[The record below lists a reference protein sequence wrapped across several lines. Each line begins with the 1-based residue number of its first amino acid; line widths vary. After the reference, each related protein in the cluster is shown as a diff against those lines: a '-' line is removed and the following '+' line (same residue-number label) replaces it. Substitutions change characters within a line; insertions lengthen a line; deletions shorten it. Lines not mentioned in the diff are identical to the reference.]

1 MNANEVIQL
10 LKCCADIDFCPADCP
25 GQNMKD
31 CVTVMHGEA
40 ARLLEAALADIKKA
54 APCAICAHHGTPECY
69 FRQRGMFCR
78 ELPNG
83 GKFEW
88 RGLHPERKENENGQ

>member
-1 MNANEVIQL
+1 MRSGRRKSARGRSARAVNANE
-10 LKCCADIDFCPADCP
+10 
-25 GQNMKD
+25 
-31 CVTVMHGEA
+31 
-40 ARLLEAALADIKKA
+40 LLEAALADMKKA

-83 GKFEW
+83 GKFTW
-88 RGLHPERKENENGQ
+88 RGLTQEGKENENVQ

>member
-1 MNANEVIQL
+1 MNANEVFQL
-10 LKCCADIDFCPADCP
+10 LKCCNDQDFCPADCP

-31 CVTVMHGEA
+31 CVAVMHGEA

-88 RGLHPERKENENGQ
+88 RGLTQEGKENENGQ

>member
-1 MNANEVIQL
+1 MHQKSARERSAGAVNANE
-10 LKCCADIDFCPADCP
+10 
-25 GQNMKD
+25 
-31 CVTVMHGEA
+31 
-40 ARLLEAALADIKKA
+40 LLEAALADIKKA

-83 GKFEW
+83 GKFE
-88 RGLHPERKENENGQ
+88 